1 MKPTPTTH
9 RSLHLKLR
17 SSALVLMTLII
28 HQLCA
33 AFVVDGVNYIV
44 TDNIARTAFVK
55 NLTQDFNAQEGQITI
70 PNVFVLNDTHY
81 WVIGVWARAFENS
94 TVLTS
99 INLES
104 EYLEVRDYAFLNC
117 TNLQSV
123 KFKLPTSS
131 FDKKTF
137 GVGAFSGCTSLTN
150 IIDLQIEEISDEMFL
165 NCKSLTDCPFLA
177 GAKAIGK
184 KSFAGCSSMTA
195 IFLPSS
201 LRSLGDSAFA
211 DCKSLEHIVV
221 NDNKSL
227 ELNASMVFA
236 GCDKVNSIICLS
248 IVPPKLINANLFETS
263 QYDSVRLLVP
273 PSALEAYRHA
283 QGWGQFKHIETLPY
297 DFAVNGIYYL
307 ITDDHEVTVTHQLHI
322 LPTKPKSDITLP
334 ETVTH
339 DGENYKVT
347 HIGDSAYCN
356 DSTLKYLNLPESI
369 TSIGAS
375 AFSGCATL
383 YQTNLRSVSHIGS
396 QAFKGCT
403 ELGTITADNLQT
415 IGDSAFA
422 GCTNIQSLHFP
433 NRIKQIGSMAF
444 AGCKNLKSI
453 MLKDRISS
461 LSMGDGAFAGC
472 SALVQITSLPMTPP
486 LVDNPQAFDNA
497 HYSTI
502 TISTPHSSSSLYN
515 SDSFWQRFT
524 THNKLN
530 YDFEHNDL
538 YCLLLSNHPE
548 VAIIDAK
555 DNYTGIKVPSII
567 THLGKDYQVTEIGD
581 RAFASVSSPWVALPN
596 SVKKIGSNAFFS
608 SHITDISLGDSVVS
622 IGSQAFASSKIRELH
637 IPKTTTKIGREA
649 IILCDNLES
658 IQIDPD
664 NPIYDSRDNCNA
676 LIETS
681 TNRLLLGC
689 KKSTIP
695 PTVQSIADSAFF
707 FCNISNIEIP
717 QSLASIGNAAFMGSK
732 LTSLE
737 LSGSSLHHMGLFAFA
752 GSELKS
758 VHISTTS
765 LDSISAGAFALCSDL
780 EEVILSSNIRRIG
793 FEAFAHCAKLQ
804 HITIPNS
811 VDTVDIFA
819 FMWARSLETVTLGS
833 GVKYIGTQAFDSPW
847 PLSHALTSVTCFAT
861 TPPIMQLP
869 DCFNSSYATATLY
882 VPSSSLNTYRNNRD
896 WSQFKN
902 IQPVTSGIDDQLGDT
917 NQDERSP
924 QYDLMGRP
932 VDNNYHGII
941 IRDGKVYINR

>member
-1 MKPTPTTH
+1 MTPH
-9 RSLHLKLR
+9 GE
-17 SSALVLMTLII
+17 A
-28 HQLCA
+28 
-33 AFVVDGVNYIV
+33 
-44 TDNIARTAFVK
+44 
-55 NLTQDFNAQEGQITI
+55 
-70 PNVFVLNDTHY
+70 
-81 WVIGVWARAFENS
+81 
-94 TVLTS
+94 
-99 INLES
+99 
-104 EYLEVRDYAFLNC
+104 
-117 TNLQSV
+117 
-123 KFKLPTSS
+123 
-131 FDKKTF
+131 
-137 GVGAFSGCTSLTN
+137 
-150 IIDLQIEEISDEMFL
+150 
-165 NCKSLTDCPFLA
+165 KS
-177 GAKAIGK
+177 
-184 KSFAGCSSMTA
+184 
-195 IFLPSS
+195 
-201 LRSLGDSAFA
+201 
-211 DCKSLEHIVV
+211 
-221 NDNKSL
+221 
-227 ELNASMVFA
+227 
-236 GCDKVNSIICLS
+236 
-248 IVPPKLINANLFETS
+248 
-263 QYDSVRLLVP
+263 
-273 PSALEAYRHA
+273 
-283 QGWGQFKHIETLPY
+283 
-297 DFAVNGIYYL
+297 
-307 ITDDHEVTVTHQLHI
+307 
-322 LPTKPKSDITLP
+322 ITL
-334 ETVTH
+334 
-339 DGENYKVT
+339 K
-347 HIGDSAYCN
+347 DS
-356 DSTLKYLNLPESI
+356 
-369 TSIGAS
+369 
-375 AFSGCATL
+375 
-383 YQTNLRSVSHIGS
+383 
-396 QAFKGCT
+396 
-403 ELGTITADNLQT
+403 
-415 IGDSAFA
+415 
-422 GCTNIQSLHFP
+422 
-433 NRIKQIGSMAF
+433 
-444 AGCKNLKSI
+444 
-453 MLKDRISS
+453 ISS
-461 LSMGDGAFAGC
+461 LSMGDEAFAGC

-486 LVDNPQAFDNA
+486 QVDNPRAFDNA
-497 HYSTI
+497 HYYNITI
-502 TISTPHSSSSLYN
+502 TTPHSSSDLYS
-515 SDSFWQRFT
+515 SDSFWKRFT
-524 THNKLN
+524 KHNKLN
-530 YDFEHNDL
+530 YDFEHDDF
-538 YCLLLSNHPE
+538 YCLLLNNPE
-548 VAIIDAK
+548 VAIIGAK
-555 DNYTGIKVPSII
+555 GHYNGIIVPSII
-567 THLGKDYQVTEIGD
+567 THFGRNYQVTEIGD
-581 RAFASVSSPWVALPN
+581 GAFAYQSRPSAALPN
-596 SVKKIGSNAFFS
+596 TVKKIGSQAFFNS
-608 SHITDISLGDSVVS
+608 QISNISLGDSVVS

-780 EEVILSSNIRRIG
+780 EEVILSSNIRKIG

-811 VDTVDIFA
+811 VDTVDF
-819 FMWARSLETVTLGS
+819 FSFTWARSLETVTLGS